1 MLNNIS
7 NTTNK
12 TNKFVST
19 NQDSQNPSNIVFI
32 DPRVDNFNSLISG
45 LKANVEAVILDSTK
59 DGIEQITQFLKGRT
73 GSVDSVQILS
83 HGGAGNLQL
92 GSTQL
97 NSETLGKYQQSL
109 QQWFSPLLNKT
120 PDLLLYG
127 CDVASGEMG
136 ESFMQK
142 LSQFTGADVAASID
156 LTGNAAK
163 GGNWILE
170 KATGVIEAGQAFTRK
185 VRDAYQNILANPPL
199 IVTNTDDS
207 GAGSLR
213 QAILDAN
220 AAGGE
225 DTINFSIGLGGPQT
239 IRVGS
244 TTGLPLPYINDR
256 VTIDGKTQPG
266 FTDTNTPIIV
276 LDGTA
281 VGGATPNL
289 DGLRFVRASVATPVF
304 PVYGGP
310 ITSGDSSNS
319 VVQGLVISNFSGSGI
334 KLGHSDV
341 YTASLSPTNIII
353 RENYIGTDITGTV
366 AKPTSTWGDPNN
378 THALHV
384 YGSTNSQ
391 LRNNLVSG
399 NFTSTVVVRGSSSGT
414 IIDGNKVGTDVTGRF
429 ALANQRWGLYIISGS
444 GHTVT
449 NNLVAANGLQDD
461 GSGLPGVDVRVAG
474 SVTGNTVGTDITG
487 TYSLNNRSGFT
498 FSGPTASAVNGNVIQ
513 GGATASIVPFNT
525 IRTFPSFV
533 TPTLTP
539 GSPFLSAI
547 SQNNTNNN
555 GTLVKDIV
563 GTSIGNY
570 APVPTPG
577 IAITDRDNSKGI
589 WQYSTDNGFSWANV
603 NLNFPTTVAGGYNVW
618 FNSGY
623 PAPNN
628 PAVAPDVVGA
638 LLLSADDKNRIRFV
652 PNAGYTGTTNSITYG
667 GWNQRFGGNGE
678 MINISGYARS
688 AGSMQVIT
696 NNMSIN
702 SNTAQIEVLPIN
714 TAPDLVPNLVQP
726 TNMFATA
733 IKTTA
738 GVVIGTVLATSVT
751 DPDAGSQK
759 GVAITK
765 LDNANGT
772 WQYSITDAA
781 NFTSGISSSLWIP
794 IDSAT
799 VSETSALL
807 LDSKAKLRFIPNTG
821 FMGDPE
827 TATFRAWDQTN
838 GTNGNRVDTTANGG
852 ATSVS
857 KLDVNILNFAP
868 VLAPGAVPTTKNQVD
883 AIDGILVSDF
893 AATAITDGNLTNLK
907 GLAITDAPSTDGVW
921 QYSIDSGTSWINI
934 GAVSPTN
941 ALLLDIGN
949 KIRFVPSVNAAFSKD
964 ISFRAWDQTK
974 GTPGTRLDVGINGG
988 STSFSN
994 QLATL
999 TINVPIDPT
1008 KIPAAPIPVPPNNTS
1023 IDPSLFPLLRNP
1035 PAPETPS
1042 AVVVGTAPTPEQ
1054 PSGNMAGGNT
1064 DCSCDQVIAQQQPNL
1079 VSDTIWGTNEADL
1092 LVTTSTANTVYGYQG
1107 NDAIVGTIGSENLF
1121 GGAGNDGIRGARG
1134 RDFIRGGSGDD
1145 VLYGGRGKDVVKG
1158 GRNKDLIFGGRGADM
1173 LAGGKGS
1180 DVIYGGRGNDFIAGG
1195 KGKDRL
1201 FGGLGDDSLCGCA
1214 GDDFLRGGRGN
1225 DTLNGEKGNDVL
1237 VGGLGDDTL
1246 TGGAGSDR
1254 FRLVANNGVDT
1265 ITDFE
1270 AGVDFLE
1277 LARGLQLSDLQ
1288 IVQGTGAT
1296 VIGLQPGSLFAS
1308 DRPLAVLLGVNAA
1321 SLTPNSFVTV

>member
-1 MLNNIS
+1 MLTTIS
-7 NTTNK
+7 NTVNK

-19 NQDSQNPSNIVFI
+19 NQDNYNPSNIVFI
-32 DPRVDNFNSLISG
+32 DPRVDNFNNLLSG

-83 HGGAGNLQL
+83 HGSAGNLQL

-109 QQWFSPLLNKT
+109 QEWFSPLLNKT

-136 ESFMQK
+136 ESFIQK
-142 LSQFTGADVAASID
+142 LSQLTGADVAASVD

-170 KATGVIEAGQAFTRK
+170 KATGVIEAGHAFTRK
-185 VRDAYQNILANPPL
+185 VRDAYQDVLATFT
-199 IVTNTDDS
+199 VTNTNDS

-220 AAGGE
+220 GAGGA
-225 DTINFSIGLGGPQT
+225 DTINFNIGLGGPQT
-239 IRVGS
+239 IRVGA

-256 VTIDGKTQPG
+256 VTIDGESQPG

-281 VGGATPNL
+281 VGGATANL
-289 DGLRFVRASVATPVF
+289 DGLRFIRAGATGTQRVF
-304 PVYGGP
+304 PVYGGM

-319 VVQGLVISNFSGSGI
+319 IVQGLVISNFSGSGI

-341 YTASLSPTNIII
+341 YTTASLNPTNITIQ
-353 RENYIGTDITGTV
+353 RNYIGTDITGTV

-399 NFTSTVVVRGSSSGT
+399 NFTSTVVVRGTSSGT
-414 IIDGNKVGTDVTGRF
+414 IIDGNKIGTDVTGRF
-429 ALANQRWGLYIISGS
+429 ALANQRWGVYVISGT
-444 GHTVT
+444 GHVVT
-449 NNLVAANGLQDD
+449 NNLVAANGLMDD
-461 GSGLPGVDVRVAG
+461 GSGLPGVDFRVGTTG
-474 SVTGNTVGTDITG
+474 SITNNIIGTDITKTYSLQNRGTAITNNGNTYPTTVTGNTIQGP
-487 TYSLNNRSGFT
+487 RAGFT
-498 FSGPTASAVNGNVIQ
+498 
-513 GGATASIVPFNT
+513 GAMNAANPN
-525 IRTFPSFV
+525 PLLASFV
-533 TPTLTP
+533 TPTLVA
-539 GSPFLSAI
+539 GSPLLSAI

-577 IAITDRDNSKGI
+577 VAITATDNTNGT

-603 NLNFPTTVAGGYNVW
+603 NLNFPVPGPYNVW
-618 FNSGY
+618 SNSGY
-623 PAPNN
+623 PAPNT
-628 PAVAPDVVGA
+628 PAVAPNVIGA
-638 LLLSADDKNRIRFV
+638 LLLSADDKNRIRFI
-652 PNAGYTGTTNSITYG
+652 PNAGYTGTANSITYR

-678 MINISGYARS
+678 MINISGFMRTV
-688 AGSMQVIT
+688 GSMQVIT
-696 NNMSIN
+696 NNMSAS
-702 SNTAQIEVLPIN
+702 SNTAQIQVLPTN
-714 TAPDLVPNLVQP
+714 TAPDLVPNQVQP
-726 TNMFATA
+726 TNAFATA
-733 IKTTA
+733 IKTTG

-765 LDNANGT
+765 LDDANGT
-772 WQYSITDAA
+772 WQYSI
-781 NFTSGISSSLWIP
+781 NGQHWIP
-794 IDSAT
+794 IAT

-807 LDSKAKLRFIPNTG
+807 LDSTSRLRFIPNTG
-821 FMGDPE
+821 FTGTPE
-827 TATFRAWDQTN
+827 SATFRAWDQTN
-838 GTNGNRVDTTANGG
+838 GTNSNRVDTTANGG

-857 KLDVNILNFAP
+857 ALDVNILNFAP
-868 VLAPGAVPTTKNQVD
+868 VLAPGTVPATKNQVD
-883 AIDGILVSDF
+883 PIDGLLVSDF
-893 AATAITDGNLTNLK
+893 AATAITDANITNLK

-921 QYSIDSGTSWINI
+921 QYSINGGTSWTNI

-949 KIRFVPSVNAAFSKD
+949 KIRFVPSVNNAFSKN

-1008 KIPAAPIPVPPNNTS
+1008 KIPQAPIAPP
-1023 IDPSLFPLLRNP
+1023 IDPGLFPLLRNP
-1035 PAPETPS
+1035 PAPATPS
-1042 AVVVGTAPTPEQ
+1042 AIVVGTAPTPEQ

-1064 DCSCDQVIAQQQPNL
+1064 DCSCEQVIAQQQPNL
-1079 VSDTIWGTNEADL
+1079 VSNTIWGTNEADL

-1107 NDAIVGTIGSENLF
+1107 NDTIVGTTGSENLF

-1134 RDFIRGGSGDD
+1134 RDFIRGGGGDD
-1145 VLYGGRGKDVVKG
+1145 ILYGGRGRDVVKG
-1158 GRNKDLIFGGRGADM
+1158 GRNKDMIFGGRGADI
-1173 LAGGKGS
+1173 LGGGKGS
-1180 DVIYGGRGNDFIAGG
+1180 DVIYGGRGNDFISGG

-1201 FGGLGDDSLCGCA
+1201 FGGLGNDILCGCA

-1225 DTLNGEKGNDVL
+1225 DTLSGEKGNDIL
-1237 VGGLGDDTL
+1237 AGGLGDDTL

-1254 FRLVANNGVDT
+1254 FRIVANNGVDT

-1270 AGVDFLE
+1270 VGIDFLE
-1277 LARGLQLSDLQ
+1277 LARGLQISDLQ
-1288 IVQGTGAT
+1288 IVQGTGST

-1321 SLTPNSFVTV
+1321 SLTPNSFLPV